1 MIWIILDFF
10 SYKFWKTGCFTTLK
24 GVNLT
29 CKQFYVT
36 NMWSNLGAT

>member
-10 SYKFWKTGCFTTLK
+10 SYTTLK

-29 CKQFYVT
+29 CRQFYVT